1 MTVKNREN
9 KRKENVKTS
18 TNDFR
23 SKTEWAARLL
33 GHGKHPYLY
42 DKSPPSKSCVS
53 SSAVA
58 TGDTEKKA

>member
-1 MTVKNREN
+1 MTVKNREI

-42 DKSPPSKSCVS
+42 DKSPPSKSSVN
-53 SSAVA
+53 SSAEA
-58 TGDTEKKA
+58 ISGKQKKA